1 MKTKIVFLC
10 IYVIGCS
17 IGFAQN
23 TFVAQGSMTILDSVV
38 IKKHN
43 KDAIELSVRLSF
55 PEADSVVLSHFYEY
69 VNSDGLY
76 SLIKDDGVN
85 PLGDC
90 GLTYAIEDENGNYIS
105 TGYNQLVMVSCEN
118 VKDES
123 DFYDKVWKV
132 NKRSLKAKRVLPKE
146 DEKEKLSMSKLVV
159 CHNDTIV
166 KLYPIILDN
175 RNFFGSRT
183 PYPPGKYKLFLF
195 YSQED
200 EHNILEKNKRPGEHV
215 FKGSMVSNK
224 IDIIIK

>member
-183 PYPPGKYKLFLF
+183 PYPPGKYKLLLF

>member
-1 MKTKIVFLC
+1 MKKKSLLLVLLLAL
-10 IYVIGCS
+10 S
-17 IGFAQN
+17 A
-23 TFVAQGSMTILDSVV
+23 VAFPQEPTSVLGTITILDSVV
-38 IKKHN
+38 IKRHN
-43 KDAIELSVRLSF
+43 KDAVELNVRLSF
-55 PEADSVVLSHFYEY
+55 PQTDSVVLSRFYEY

-90 GLTYAIEDENGNYIS
+90 GLTYAIEDEDGNYVD
-105 TGYNQLVMVSCEN
+105 TGYHQVMVSSEN
-118 VKDES
+118 VEDES
-123 DFYDKVWKV
+123 LFYAKEWKV

-146 DEKEKLSMSKLVV
+146 GEKAKLSMSKLVV

>member
-1 MKTKIVFLC
+1 MKKKSLLLVLLLAL
-10 IYVIGCS
+10 S
-17 IGFAQN
+17 A
-23 TFVAQGSMTILDSVV
+23 VAFPQEPTSVLGTITILDSVV
-38 IKKHN
+38 IKRHN
-43 KDAIELSVRLSF
+43 KDAVELNVRLSF
-55 PEADSVVLSHFYEY
+55 PQTDSVVLSRFYEY

-76 SLIKDDGVN
+76 SLIKDDGMN

-90 GLTYAIEDENGNYIS
+90 GLTYAIEDEDGNYVD
-105 TGYNQLVMVSCEN
+105 TGYHQVMVSSEN
-118 VKDES
+118 VEDES
-123 DFYDKVWKV
+123 LFYAKEWKV

-146 DEKEKLSMSKLVV
+146 GEKAKLSMSKLVV

-200 EHNILEKNKRPGEHV
+200 KYNALENDKQLGEHV
-215 FKGSMVSNK
+215 FRGSMVSNK

>member
-1 MKTKIVFLC
+1 MKKKSLLLVLLLAL
-10 IYVIGCS
+10 S
-17 IGFAQN
+17 A
-23 TFVAQGSMTILDSVV
+23 VAFPQEPTSVLGTMTILDSVV
-38 IKKHN
+38 IKRHN
-43 KDAIELSVRLSF
+43 KDAVELNVRLSF
-55 PEADSVVLSHFYEY
+55 PQTDSVVLSHFYEY

-183 PYPPGKYKLFLF
+183 PYPPGKYKLLLF

>member
-1 MKTKIVFLC
+1 MKKKSLLLVLLLAL
-10 IYVIGCS
+10 S
-17 IGFAQN
+17 A
-23 TFVAQGSMTILDSVV
+23 VAFPQEPTSVLGTMTILDSVV
-38 IKKHN
+38 IKRHN
-43 KDAIELSVRLSF
+43 KDAVELNVRLSF
-55 PEADSVVLSHFYEY
+55 PQTDSVVLSRFYEY

-76 SLIKDDGVN
+76 SLIKDDGMN

-90 GLTYAIEDENGNYIS
+90 GLTYAIEDEDGNYVD
-105 TGYNQLVMVSCEN
+105 TGYHQVMVSSEN
-118 VKDES
+118 VEDES
-123 DFYDKVWKV
+123 LFYAKEWKV

-146 DEKEKLSMSKLVV
+146 GEKAKLSMSKLVV

-183 PYPPGKYKLFLF
+183 PYPPGKYKFLLF

-200 EHNILEKNKRPGEHV
+200 KYNALENDKQLGEHV
-215 FKGSMVSNK
+215 FRGSMVSNK

>member
-1 MKTKIVFLC
+1 MKKKSLLLVLLLAL
-10 IYVIGCS
+10 S
-17 IGFAQN
+17 A
-23 TFVAQGSMTILDSVV
+23 VAFPQEPTSVLGTITILDSVV
-38 IKKHN
+38 IKRHN
-43 KDAIELSVRLSF
+43 KDAVELNVRLSF
-55 PEADSVVLSHFYEY
+55 PQTDSVVLSRFYEY

-76 SLIKDDGVN
+76 SLTKDDGMN

-90 GLTYAIEDENGNYIS
+90 GLTYAIEDEDGNYVD
-105 TGYNQLVMVSCEN
+105 TGYHQVMVSSEN
-118 VKDES
+118 VEDES
-123 DFYDKVWKV
+123 LFYAKEWKV
-132 NKRSLKAKRVLPKE
+132 NKLSLKAKRVLPKE
-146 DEKEKLSMSKLVV
+146 GEKAKLSMSKLVV

>member
-1 MKTKIVFLC
+1 MKAKIVFLC
-10 IYVIGCS
+10 MLLIGCS
-17 IGFAQN
+17 ICFAQN
-23 TFVAQGSMTILDSVV
+23 TFVTQGSMTILDSVV

-43 KDAIELSVRLSF
+43 KDAVELNVRLSF
-55 PEADSVVLSHFYEY
+55 PEADTVVLSHFYEY

-76 SLIKDDGVN
+76 SLIKDDGIN

-90 GLTYAIEDENGNYIS
+90 GLTYAIEDEDGNYVD
-105 TGYNQLVMVSCEN
+105 TGYHQVMVSSEN
-118 VKDES
+118 VEDES
-123 DFYDKVWKV
+123 LFYAKEWKV
-132 NKRSLKAKRVLPKE
+132 NKCTLKAKRVLPKE

-159 CHNDTIV
+159 CHNDTTV

-200 EHNILEKNKRPGEHV
+200 KYNALENDKQLGEHV
-215 FKGSMVSNK
+215 FRGSMVSNK

>member
-1 MKTKIVFLC
+1 MKKKSLLLVLLLAL
-10 IYVIGCS
+10 S
-17 IGFAQN
+17 A
-23 TFVAQGSMTILDSVV
+23 VAFPQEPTSVLGTITILDSVV
-38 IKKHN
+38 IKRHN
-43 KDAIELSVRLSF
+43 KDAVELNVRLSF
-55 PEADSVVLSHFYEY
+55 PQTDSVVLSRFYEY
-69 VNSDGLY
+69 VHSDGLY
-76 SLIKDDGVN
+76 SLIKDDGMN

-123 DFYDKVWKV
+123 DFYDKVWNV

-146 DEKEKLSMSKLVV
+146 GEKAKLSMSKLVV

-200 EHNILEKNKRPGEHV
+200 KYNALENDKQLGEHV
-215 FKGSMVSNK
+215 FRGSMVSNK